1 MKSIKLKLI
10 LANVGVVL
18 FSVLLITLPIIF
30 IQYNS
35 QVKQTEEDAEDKVNQ
50 GHTMISLF
58 MQQPI
63 TIVHTVSHY
72 LKTHPDNQRDIENY
86 FEELLDGETDFSELY
101 YSGALPVKD
110 GGFFWANDRWAP
122 PADYDQTT
130 RAWFKAGQNVSGD
143 EVAVSDPYLDSV
155 TNSMVAA
162 LSTSVERNGVFCG
175 VVALD
180 MQLKELNGLV
190 SPIKLSASGKSFLLD
205 RSGRYVTNEDSSKL
219 MNVNFFDEFA
229 LSKFKDKIHDGEIFF
244 VDNAGNGNYFAAR
257 VISEE
262 SGWIFVTVG
271 PRKEL
276 FEQVYAS
283 IRIIILLSVFGLAL
297 GVLIAFFIAQT
308 IVNPIIIV
316 KNTISEI
323 ASGNADLT
331 KRIDSSSN
339 DEIGA
344 LVGGFNKFSEKL
356 QHIIGDVKD
365 SKEDLSGVKVE
376 LQESIDGAASSI
388 TEILSNIESMSG
400 QIDNQSKSV
409 TQTSAAVTEIAENI
423 NSLERMIES
432 QASGVTQASA
442 AVEQMIGN
450 ISSVN
455 SSVEK
460 MAASFNALEQSTSV
474 GIQKQ
479 QRVSEHVA
487 EIEAQS
493 KALQDANVAITNVA
507 SQTNLLAMNAAI
519 EAAHAGEAGKG
530 FSVVADEIRKLSE
543 TSAAESHKISEEL
556 HKISESIE
564 SVVIAARESSE
575 SFAGVSEK
583 ISQTDELVNQI
594 KSAMQEQQEG
604 SQQIVEAL
612 KTMNDNTSEVR
623 SASREMAEG
632 NRTILTEIQN
642 LQDATG
648 VIKEGMNEMTIG
660 AEEMNKTSGQLSNIS
675 GKVNDSINR
684 IGMQIDQFKV

>member
-1 MKSIKLKLI
+1 MNSIKLKLI
-10 LANVGVVL
+10 LANIGVIL
-18 FSVLLITLPIIF
+18 FSVVLITVPVTI

-35 QVKQTEEDAEDKVNQ
+35 QMIQTEEDVVDKITQ
-50 GHTMISLF
+50 GHSKINLF
-58 MQQPI
+58 MQEPVS
-63 TIVHTVSHY
+63 IVHTVCHY
-72 LKTHPDNQRDIENY
+72 LNTHSDNQNDIENY
-86 FEELLDGETDFSELY
+86 FEQLLKGKSNFSELY
-101 YSGALPVKD
+101 YAGSIPVKD
-110 GGFFWANDRWAP
+110 GGFFWANDRWQP
-122 PADYDQTT
+122 PHDYDQTT
-130 RAWFKAGQNVSGD
+130 RAWYKAGQDVTSGNI
-143 EVAVSDPYLDSV
+143 AVSDPYLDNV
-155 TNSMVAA
+155 TNSMVSA
-162 LSTSVERNGVFCG
+162 LSSSVYRNGSFCG

-190 SPIKLSASGKSFLLD
+190 SPIKLSRSGQSFLLD
-205 RSGRYVTNEDSSKL
+205 KNGNYVTNDDSSKL
-219 MNVNFFDEFA
+219 MNSNFFQEFDLA
-229 LSKFKDKIHDGEIFF
+229 AYKDQIQGDNIFF
-244 VDNAGNGNYFAAR
+244 QANAGNGHYFAAR
-257 VISEE
+257 IISKE
-262 SGWIFVTVG
+262 SGWIFVTLG

-276 FEQVYAS
+276 FEEVVAS
-283 IRIIILLSVFGLAL
+283 IRVIVILSLIGLLIGA
-297 GVLIAFFIAQT
+297 VIAFFISQT
-308 IVNPIIIV
+308 IVNPIIVV
-316 KNTISEI
+316 KNTITEI

-331 KRIDSSSN
+331 KRISSSSK

-344 LVGGFNKFSEKL
+344 LVAGFNKFSEKL
-356 QHIIGDVKD
+356 QNIIGDVKN
-365 SKEDLSGVKVE
+365 SKEDLTNVKIE
-376 LQESIDGAASSI
+376 LQDSINGAASSI
-388 TEILSNIESMSG
+388 TEILSNIESMHG

-409 TQTSAAVTEIAENI
+409 TETSAAVTEIAENI

-442 AVEQMIGN
+442 AVEEMIGN
-450 ISSVN
+450 ITSVN
-455 SSVEK
+455 NSVEK
-460 MAASFNALEQSTSV
+460 MAESFNALEESTSI

-564 SVVIAARESSE
+564 SVVLAARESSE
-575 SFAGVSEK
+575 SFSGVSEK
-583 ISQTDELVNQI
+583 INQTDELVNHI

-612 KTMNDNTSEVR
+612 KVMNDNTSEVR

-648 VIKEGMNEMTIG
+648 VIKEGMNEMAIG

-675 GKVNDSINR
+675 SKVNDSINR
-684 IGMQIDQFKV
+684 IGDQIDQFKV

>member
-1 MKSIKLKLI
+1 MNSIKLKLI
-10 LANVGVVL
+10 FSTTAMILAAILIVSILILQAQIREVKSNITKVSAAHMETA
-18 FSVLLITLPIIF
+18 SVTIDSFLDKPARMVKDFAYHVTNSKLQLKKLQDDFQKLIDDEPTIMALYYADEVPM
-30 IQYNS
+30 
-35 QVKQTEEDAEDKVNQ
+35 NQ
-50 GHTMISLF
+50 GG
-58 MQQPI
+58 
-63 TIVHTVSHY
+63 
-72 LKTHPDNQRDIENY
+72 Y
-86 FEELLDGETDFSELY
+86 FY
-101 YSGALPVKD
+101 YSGGWTPD
-110 GGFFWANDRWAP
+110 SS
-122 PADYDQTT
+122 YDKYSRQ
-130 RAWFKAGQNVSGD
+130 WFIDARDKSGI
-143 EVAVSDPYLDSV
+143 VITDPYMDIPTASLV
-155 TNSMVAA
+155 TTICIGV
-162 LSTSVERNGVFCG
+162 RNPDGSFAG
-175 VVALD
+175 TTGID
-180 MQLKELNGLV
+180 ISLKELNNLV
-190 SPIKLSASGKSFLLD
+190 GKIKLSESGQSFILD
-205 RSGRYVTNEDSSKL
+205 KNGNYLTNENFDKVL
-219 MNVNFFDEFA
+219 NTNFFDEFKA
-229 LSKFKDKIHDGEIFF
+229 LSKYKNSVNGKLFIDTDAPGGYYI
-244 VDNAGNGNYFAAR
+244 AGQLIN
-257 VISEE
+257 SET
-262 SGWIFVTVG
+262 GWILVTIG
-271 PRKEL
+271 KSSEIYSQMKKNIIL
-276 FEQVYAS
+276 
-283 IRIIILLSVFGLAL
+283 IIIMAILSLAVSVF
-297 GVLIAFFIAQT
+297 IT
-308 IVNPIIIV
+308 ILMASKIV
-316 KNTISEI
+316 KPIQSVDVAVNGI
-323 ASGNADLT
+323 AEGNADLT
-331 KRIDSSSN
+331 QRLAATTK
-339 DEIGA
+339 DEIGD
-344 LVGGFNKFSEKL
+344 LVEGFNKFMSKL
-356 QHIIGDVKD
+356 HGIIGDVKD
-365 SKEDLSGVKVE
+365 SKEDLTSVKVE

-388 TEILSNIESMSG
+388 TEILSNIESMHG
-400 QIDNQSKSV
+400 QIDNQTKSV

-455 SSVEK
+455 ASVEK

-604 SQQIVEAL
+604 SQQIVDAL

-660 AEEMNKTSGQLSNIS
+660 AEEMNKTSGQLSEIS